1 MQERYKKL
9 FTDTGLFAISVFGS
23 KILTFLLLP
32 LYTSVLSTEEYGEAD
47 IIVTTINFL
56 YPILSLSIF
65 DATLRFA
72 LDRKYVKRQVF
83 NITFVFSVIATICFF
98 LMAHVFFKDN
108 SSFERYWLS
117 MFGLFVSTIL
127 QTCLSYYIKG
137 CGQTK
142 VFAIQ
147 GILYTVICLVA
158 NVILLVYLKQGLR
171 GYLLSMILGG
181 MISSVYMLIAS
192 KTYRDFIPFD
202 FDRGLCKE
210 MLKYSIPL
218 IPTTIAW
225 WLNAYSDK
233 YMILLFVGISA
244 NGLYGVA
251 HKISTVFSTFSNL
264 FSQAWR
270 ISAITSFDDEDN
282 QAYYEKV
289 YKIYS
294 LICIYACLFIIFS
307 AEILVKTFF
316 RNEYYT
322 VWTFIPP
329 LLLAALFQAYA
340 GFFDSLYAA
349 ARQTV
354 YLSISISIGAVLNI
368 ILNYV
373 FIKCFGGL
381 GAPIATMV
389 SFGIVWWIR
398 FKMMQSF
405 MPINI
410 NLARTLP
417 SLGILI
423 AYGLYFSF
431 QGLYRYIVGAFA
443 LILIVALNLQETF
456 YIVSL
461 FIKVMQK
468 IKIRRKK

>member
-1 MQERYKKL
+1 MHKRYKKL
-9 FTDTGLFAISVFGS
+9 FTDTGLFVVSVFGS

-32 LYTSVLSTEEYGEAD
+32 LYTSILSTEEYGMAD
-47 IIVTTINFL
+47 IVVTTVNFL
-56 YPILSLSIF
+56 YPILTLSTF
-65 DATLRFA
+65 EATLRFA
-72 LDRKYVKRQVF
+72 LDEKYNKKRVF
-83 NITFVFSVIATICFF
+83 DITLIFS
-98 LMAHVFFKDN
+98 LMAIIIF
-108 SSFERYWLS
+108 SFIMHLFLEQGFLKEYWWCIL
-117 MFGLFVSTIL
+117 GLFASNVFQI
-127 QTCLSYYIKG
+127 CLSYYVKG

-142 VFAIQ
+142 IFAIQ
-147 GILYTVICLVA
+147 GVLYTLVCLSA
-158 NVILLVYLKQGLR
+158 NIILLVGYGCGLK
-171 GYLLSMILGG
+171 GYLMSMCLAGI
-181 MISSVYMLIAS
+181 ISSIYMLFS
-192 KTYRDFIPFD
+192 SNTYRELIPFR
-202 FDRGLCKE
+202 FDKDLSKE
-210 MLKYSIPL
+210 MLRYCVPL

-225 WLNAYSDK
+225 WINAYSDK
-233 YMILLFVGISA
+233 YMILAFVGISVS
-244 NGLYGVA
+244 GLYGVA
-251 HKISTVFSTFSNL
+251 HKISTVFSTITNL

-270 ISAITSFDDEDN
+270 ISAISSFDDEDN

-294 LICIYACLFIIFS
+294 LICIYTCLFIIFS

-340 GFFDSLYAA
+340 GFFESLYAA
-349 ARQTV
+349 AKQTV
-354 YLSISISIGAVLNI
+354 SLSISIGIGALLNIVLNYM
-368 ILNYV
+368 L
-373 FIKCFGGL
+373 IKYFGGL
-381 GAPIATMV
+381 GAPIATMF
-389 SFGIVWWIR
+389 SFSVVWWIR

-423 AYGLYFSF
+423 ACGLYFSF

-443 LILIVALNLQETF
+443 LVLIVALNLQETL

-461 FIKVMQK
+461 CIKVMQK